1 MTTRCDLSPVWA
13 ELQAHFAASGRG
25 FDIRDAFQGDAGRFD
40 ALSLEAPEVF
50 ADLSKNR
57 IDAPT
62 LALLLKLAA
71 DCGLE
76 ARRDALL
83 RGDPV
88 NHTEGRARH
97 GARSRQRPASRPA
110 RPAPRAGDGRAGAAG
125 FWAA

>member
-13 ELQAHFAASGRG
+13 ELQAHYAASGRG
-25 FDIRDAFQGDAGRFD
+25 FDIRDAFKADAGRFGT
-40 ALSLEAPEVF
+40 LSFEAPEVF

-83 RGDPV
+83 RGEPV
-88 NHTEGRARH
+88 NTTEGRAVLHTALR
-97 GARSRQRPASRPA
+97 APA
-110 RPAPRAGDGRAGAAG
+110 G
-125 FWAA
+125 